1 MFQRL
6 GIIGGSGLGQAL
18 SRLLVSGGTP
28 TEVMTPFGAPSG
40 PIIVGEMDGVP
51 VALLARHGPGHRH
64 NPSRVPYRANIHA
77 LKQLGVTHV
86 MATAAAGSLQ
96 EDINPRELV
105 ICDQLIDRTHK
116 REGTFYDDL
125 AVHLEFAA
133 PFCPTVRKV
142 LLASSAGLGIK
153 VHPKGTLVCMEG
165 PAFSTRAECDL
176 HRSWGAHLIGMTSC
190 PEAKLAREAELCYA
204 LVGLPTDYDC
214 WKPHPE
220 NVGAQELG
228 ALILGNLHAATESAL
243 SLARVAVKA
252 IAAAGQADCGCQ
264 TTLKNAVWT
273 DSKMLSEAVK
283 AKLKLLLPNL

>member
-18 SRLLVSGGTP
+18 SRLMDGKP
-28 TEVMTPFGAPSG
+28 TEVSTPFGAPSG
-40 PIIVGEMDGVP
+40 PIIVGEVDSIP
-51 VALLARHGPGHRH
+51 VALLARHGPGHRY

-105 ICDQLIDRTHK
+105 ICDQLIDRTYK

-142 LLASSAGLGIK
+142 LLESSKELGIK

-243 SLARVAVKA
+243 ALARVAVKA
-252 IAAAGQADCGCQ
+252 IAVAGHAPCGCQ

-273 DSKMLSEAVK
+273 DSKQLSAAVK
-283 AKLKLLLPNL
+283 EKLKLLLPAL

>member
-1 MFQRL
+1 MSFRRL

-18 SRLLVSGGTP
+18 SRLMQGTP
-28 TEVMTPFGAPSG
+28 TEVTTPFGNPSG
-40 PIIVGEMDGVP
+40 PILTGEIDGVP
-51 VALLARHGPGHRH
+51 VALLARHGPGHRF
-64 NPSRVPYRANIHA
+64 NPSKVPYRANIHA

-96 EDINPRELV
+96 EDINPRDLV
-105 ICDQLIDRTHK
+105 ICDQLIDKTYK
-116 REGTFYDDL
+116 REGTFFDDL
-125 AVHLEFAA
+125 AVHLELAA

-142 LLASSAGLGIK
+142 LLSCSGGLGLK

-214 WKPHPE
+214 WKPHPD
-220 NVGAQELG
+220 NVSAQELG
-228 ALILGNLHAATESAL
+228 AIILGNLHAATESAL

-252 IAAAGQADCGCQ
+252 IAEAGQADCGCQ

-273 DSKMLSEAVK
+273 DPKQLSPEVK
-283 AKLKLLLPNL
+283 AKLKVLLPNL

>member
-1 MFQRL
+1 MAFRRL
-6 GIIGGSGLGQAL
+6 GIIGGSGLGSAL
-18 SRLLVSGGTP
+18 QRLMTGTA

-40 PIIVGEMDGVP
+40 PIVLGEIDGVP

-64 NPSRVPYRANIHA
+64 NPSKVPYRANIHA
-77 LKQLGVTHV
+77 LKHLGVTHV
-86 MATAAAGSLQ
+86 MASAAAGSLQ
-96 EDINPRELV
+96 EDIHPRELV
-105 ICDQLIDRTHK
+105 ICDQLIDRTYK
-116 REGTFYDDL
+116 REGTFFDDL

-133 PFCPTVRKV
+133 PFCPTVRQV
-142 LLASSAGLGIK
+142 LLEASRSLPIK

-190 PEAKLAREAELCYA
+190 PEAKLAREAELCYG

-214 WKPHPE
+214 WKPHPD

-243 SLARVAVKA
+243 ALAKVAVKK
-252 IAAAGQADCGCQ
+252 IAEAGEKPCGCQ
-264 TTLKNAVWT
+264 STLKNAVWS
-273 DSKMLSEAVK
+273 DPKQLPAEARER
-283 AKLKLLLPNL
+283 LKLLLPPNL

>member
-1 MFQRL
+1 MAFQRL
-6 GIIGGSGLGQAL
+6 GIIGGSGLGAAL
-18 SRLLVSGGTP
+18 QRLMTGTAV
-28 TEVMTPFGAPSG
+28 EVRTPFGMPSG
-40 PIIVGEMDGVP
+40 PIVQGEIDGVP

-64 NPSRVPYRANIHA
+64 NPSHVPYRANIHA

-86 MATAAAGSLQ
+86 LASAAAGSLQ
-96 EDINPRELV
+96 EDIHPRELV
-105 ICDQLIDRTHK
+105 ICDQLIDRTHQ
-116 REGTFYDDL
+116 REGTFFDDL
-125 AVHLEFAA
+125 AVHTEFAA
-133 PFCPTVRKV
+133 PFCPTVRQV
-142 LLASSAGLGIK
+142 LIESSRGLGIK

-214 WKPHPE
+214 WKPHPDH
-220 NVGAQELG
+220 VGAQELG

-252 IAAAGQADCGCQ
+252 IAEAGRAPCGCQ
-264 TTLKNAVWT
+264 STLKNAVWSDPKQVPT
-273 DSKMLSEAVK
+273 EVK
-283 AKLKLLLPNL
+283 ERLKLLLPSL

>member
-1 MFQRL
+1 MFGRL
-6 GIIGGSGLGQAL
+6 GIIGGSGLGAAL
-18 SRLLVSGGTP
+18 SRLMVGKP
-28 TEVMTPFGAPSG
+28 TEVTTPFGAPSG
-40 PIIVGEMDGVP
+40 PIVLGEVDGVP
-51 VALLARHGPGHRH
+51 VALLARHGPGHRL

-96 EDINPRELV
+96 EQINPRDLV
-105 ICDQLIDRTHK
+105 ICDQLIDKTYK
-116 REGTFYDDL
+116 REGTFFDDL

-142 LLASSAGLGIK
+142 LLESSQGLGIT

-190 PEAKLAREAELCYA
+190 PEVKLAREAELCYA

-228 ALILGNLHAATESAL
+228 EIILGNLHAATESAL
-243 SLARVAVKA
+243 ALARASVVA
-252 IAAAGQADCGCQ
+252 IAKAGAAPCGCQ

-273 DSKMLSEAVK
+273 DRKEIPAEVK
-283 AKLKLLLPNL
+283 EKLRVLLPSL

>member
-18 SRLLVSGGTP
+18 SRLMDGKP
-28 TEVMTPFGAPSG
+28 TEVSTPFGSPSG
-40 PIIVGEMDGVP
+40 PITVGEVDGIP
-51 VALLARHGPGHRH
+51 VALLARHGPGHRL
-64 NPSRVPYRANIHA
+64 NPSRIPYRANIHA

-96 EDINPRELV
+96 EDINPRDLV
-105 ICDQLIDRTHK
+105 ICDQLIDRTYK

-142 LLASSAGLGIK
+142 LLESSKGLGIT
-153 VHPKGTLVCMEG
+153 VHSKGTLVCMEG

-228 ALILGNLHAATESAL
+228 AIILGNLHAATESAL
-243 SLARVAVKA
+243 ALARVAVKA
-252 IAAAGQADCGCQ
+252 IALAGHAPCGCQ
-264 TTLKNAVWT
+264 STLKNAVWT
-273 DSKMLSEAVK
+273 DPKQLTPAIKE
-283 AKLKLLLPNL
+283 KLKLLLPAL